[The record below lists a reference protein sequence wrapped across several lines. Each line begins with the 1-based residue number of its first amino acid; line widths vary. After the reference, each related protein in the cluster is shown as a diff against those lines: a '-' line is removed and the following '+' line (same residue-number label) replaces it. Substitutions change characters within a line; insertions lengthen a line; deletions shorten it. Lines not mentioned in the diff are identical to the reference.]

1 MVLVVDD
8 STIARTQI
16 RSLLSMRECDAQE
29 ATDVGQAM
37 SLLAGR
43 RFDCVFMDVLM
54 PGADGYEGCRQVKA
68 HCRGDHAVPVVML
81 TSKTSPFDRIRG
93 KMAGCDAYLA
103 KPVSVPD
110 LDVVLAQLV
119 PGSRS
124 LRSQHPAR
132 PIVPPPRALPAAG

>member
-1 MVLVVDD
+1 
-8 STIARTQI
+8 
-16 RSLLSMRECDAQE
+16 
-29 ATDVGQAM
+29 
-37 SLLAGR
+37 
-43 RFDCVFMDVLM
+43 MDVLM